1 MNDNPGED
9 QFQNPPGF
17 FHVALNEAIADND
30 EDLMDADVMDEDM
43 MALEEATLQDDSSSS
58 TESLDHDADDIVTE
72 REQVEIYA
80 NRRAAMLEGQL
91 ERARAEVKKLTRP
104 LTLNDVMPVLELY
117 RQLIRIVCPQDV
129 DREKWIQSRER
140 CLGLQRRLLEKGEV
154 YSIIQA
160 KCETMREKCGG
171 LLEKCVAICEY
182 YDKFQE
188 RINSLFE
195 EDKEEDED
203 EELYDM
209 MRGKMGANEQRIEGL
224 LDEATTLMQMIEERM
239 LWAYKLERKSAYNI
253 YQLRR
258 FEGILDDILQS
269 FDDWFG
275 EL

>member
-17 FHVALNEAIADND
+17 FYVALTEAIADND
-30 EDLMDADVMDEDM
+30 EDLMDEDVMDEDM
-43 MALEEATLQDDSSSS
+43 MALEEATLQDDSS
-58 TESLDHDADDIVTE
+58 TESLDHDADDIATE
-72 REQVEIYA
+72 REQVAIYA
-80 NRRAAMLEGQL
+80 NMRAARLEGQL
-91 ERARAEVKKLTRP
+91 ERARAEVKKLNRP
-104 LTLNDVMPVLELY
+104 LTLDDVMPVLELY
-117 RQLIRIVCPQDV
+117 RQLIRIVRPDDF
-129 DREKWIQSRER
+129 DREKWIRSHER

-154 YSIIQA
+154 YRLIQG

-195 EDKEEDED
+195 EDEEED

-224 LDEATTLMQMIEERM
+224 LDEGTTLMQMIEERM